1 MKIRRLS
8 KHDFGTPRTS
18 GDPPL
23 YDLEFDAVLIQ
34 QSIATQYGILPM
46 DQGELPWPE
55 WKKLVNG
62 LMDDTPLGRV
72 VAVRGE
78 QDRKV
83 IARMSPWQR
92 NIRAQW
98 SAFLA
103 EKTVKESTPDQL
115 RSQMAGL
122 EKTLA
127 KLFGGEQNA

>member
-1 MKIRRLS
+1 
-8 KHDFGTPRTS
+8 
-18 GDPPL
+18 
-23 YDLEFDAVLIQ
+23 
-34 QSIATQYGILPM
+34 M
-46 DQGELPWPE
+46 DQGDLPWPE
-55 WKKLVNG
+55 WEKLVSG

-78 QDRKV
+78 KDRKA

-103 EKTVKESTPDQL
+103 EKTVREHTPDQL
-115 RSQMAGL
+115 RAQMAGL

-127 KLFGGEQNA
+127 KLFGGDDNA

>member
-1 MKIRRLS
+1 
-8 KHDFGTPRTS
+8 
-18 GDPPL
+18 
-23 YDLEFDAVLIQ
+23 
-34 QSIATQYGILPM
+34 M
-46 DQGELPWPE
+46 DQGDLPWPE

-83 IARMSPWQR
+83 IARMNSWQR
-92 NIRAQW
+92 NIRAEW

-103 EKTVKESTPDQL
+103 KKTIRNHTPNQL
-115 RSQMAGL
+115 RAQMAEL

-127 KLFGGEQNA
+127 KLFGGENNA